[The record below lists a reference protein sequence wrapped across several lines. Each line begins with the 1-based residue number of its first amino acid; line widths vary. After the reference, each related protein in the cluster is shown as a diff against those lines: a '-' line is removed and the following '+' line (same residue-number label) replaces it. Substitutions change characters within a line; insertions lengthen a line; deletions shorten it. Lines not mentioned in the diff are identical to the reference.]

1 MKTSSLTSHVP
12 PSLPF
17 QPSPLLKR
25 INCNW
30 RNSVMLSGLVIAV
43 IGVAASILASAPFT
57 AVAFG
62 AVSIVIFF
70 GAYFVNESVSEA
82 ELISAIDELKAKNA
96 SLVAVQKQLE
106 DDTKTLQGEY
116 VKIQTI
122 NKAFQQ
128 TVSDMKGRITDL
140 EKVNAGLQNTNVQLT
155 TRANDL
161 SATNADL
168 SKRVADLRQALKIF
182 KEEVS
187 AFAEQNFTLGK
198 HIGAFTEEVS
208 ELDVKNAKLEQLT
221 KGFDDTF
228 DQNVLELS
236 QQILLAQT
244 ASKGIF
250 DFLQKQNTYLGSQL
264 TTLQSSLEKITKL
277 DDDIGKKIARLA
289 EEETKLAARTGELQ
303 KIQEQLQHTEKDFA
317 REKDGFAKE
326 KTKLDQVR
334 KEYAAEE
341 QKLEEVRLRI
351 QTSLKQFQDL
361 EGPLQNQT
369 AALEQK
375 QKDLEAALETKFAAK
390 KAELIALKTQIEG
403 SISTMANSF
412 DDLGDR
418 LEADVGGIKR
428 EDAKISKQ
436 FKEIENL

>member
-70 GAYFVNESVSEA
+70 GAYFVNESVS
-82 ELISAIDELKAKNA
+82 
-96 SLVAVQKQLE
+96 
-106 DDTKTLQGEY
+106 
-116 VKIQTI
+116 
-122 NKAFQQ
+122 KAFQQ
-128 TVSDMKGRITDL
+128 TVSDINGRITDL
-140 EKVNAGLQNTNVQLT
+140 EKVNADLQNTNVQLT

-264 TTLQSSLEKITKL
+264 TTLQSSLEKITQL
-277 DDDIGKKIARLA
+277 DADISKKIARLA
-289 EEETKLAARTGELQ
+289 E
-303 KIQEQLQHTEKDFA
+303 
-317 REKDGFAKE
+317 E

-341 QKLEEVRLRI
+341 QKLEEVRLSI

-361 EGPLQNQT
+361 EGSLQNQI
-369 AALEQK
+369 AALEQR
-375 QKDLEAALETKFAAK
+375 QKDLEAALETKFSAK
-390 KAELIALKTQIEG
+390 KAELIALKTQIASQG
-403 SISTMANSF
+403 
-412 DDLGDR
+412 
-418 LEADVGGIKR
+418 K
-428 EDAKISKQ
+428 KISRPPWKPS
-436 FKEIENL
+436 